1 MNDLTVTH
9 QQALET
15 LKTQATPEAKAIID
29 YVKMIKKKDIAVLG
43 TDEAFVLTDKNGQI
57 KAFKSAVTLSKQGGT
72 LVQPVFNGDLVVSA
86 QGYEVMTTA
95 AGAST
100 IFPKTVMVNGLEQ
113 ANPHPVRSGN
123 DPNGRI
129 LEVHCCAVT
138 FGYSPMGIPQASART
153 TVFDTPAYKMVDF
166 LAKAKKLPQA
176 FMVLPVD
183 MTPDSVKDPDEK
195 KKGPLET
202 WTKYPYDEAMNLWL
216 NTAHKEVITWLSQ
229 IVKREMKAY
238 EFAQTFAAR
247 NSQKHYFGVQKA
259 PCDNWR
265 FPVIAWRPVGNN
277 IIKWDSAQYS
287 ELQDRVSI
295 MIDGDKNNEFENK
308 LQLTQGTE
316 RTSDEEGFEALEAE
330 VDPEDSQET
339 EKQPDKQ
346 PAETKKQVD
355 EKPDQV
361 AAEPSKDVKQA
372 LYLAKTFPNEF
383 NEALKIYD
391 IDPSLPVD
399 EYDHDAVIEVCQK
412 IGELVDKGDGQ

>member
-1 MNDLTVTH
+1 MNDLVVTH
-9 QQALET
+9 HEALQVLE
-15 LKTQATPEAKAIID
+15 KQDTPEAKAILD
-29 YVKMIKKKDIAVLG
+29 YVQMIEKKNIAVLG

-57 KAFKSAVTLSKQGGT
+57 KAFKSAVTLSKKGGT

-86 QGYEVMTTA
+86 QGYEVITTA

-100 IFPKTVMVNGLEQ
+100 IFPKTVMVNGDEK

-123 DPNGRI
+123 EANGRI

-183 MTPDSVKDPDEK
+183 MTPDSVKDQDEK

-202 WTKYPYDEAMNLWL
+202 WTKYTYDESMNLWL

-247 NSQKHYFGVQKA
+247 NSQKHYFGIQKA

-265 FPVIAWRPVGNN
+265 LPVIAWRPIGSN

-295 MIDGDKNNEFENK
+295 MLDGDKNNEFEHT
-308 LQLTQGTE
+308 LQITQGTD
-316 RTSDEEGFEALEAE
+316 RTSDDDDFEALEAE
-330 VDPEDSQET
+330 VDPEDNQESGD
-339 EKQPDKQ
+339 KPDEQ
-346 PAETKKQVD
+346 ETKKQE
-355 EKPDQV
+355 EKP
-361 AAEPSKDVKQA
+361 AEPSKDVKQA
-372 LYLAKTFPNEF
+372 LYLAKNFPAEF
-383 NEALKIYD
+383 EEACELCGVVV
-391 IDPSLPVD
+391 PV
-399 EYDHDAVIEVCQK
+399 EVFNDAVAVKVCQK
-412 IGELVDKGDGQ
+412 VGELVDNQQ